1 MGAGDGAL
9 AWEYLGRN
17 PEYRTVWAAQS
28 VAPAFETGP
37 FPIRIQNEAD
47 LAAGR
52 FALLALEDPDRAD
65 GMRSPFWA
73 EAPMLEGEL
82 VAGAKPLVAM
92 LDAAGARI
100 EGLRL
105 AAGGLVLKIERGEY
119 AAQVHIGAPGPFPVD
134 ASLVV
139 RLEYGLPLPLLIG
152 RLRDLW
158 ALVHTPVPRE
168 GRVRGE
174 DIESF

>member
-1 MGAGDGAL
+1 MGADSGSIAWAFLRQKPDYRE
-9 AWEYLGRN
+9 AWESER
-17 PEYRTVWAAQS
+17 
-28 VAPAFETGP
+28 APAAFEAAP
-37 FPIRIQNEAD
+37 FPIRIQGAAD
-47 LAAGR
+47 RGAER
-52 FALLALEDPDRAD
+52 VALLAWEDPDRDD
-65 GMRSPFWA
+65 GAVSPFWV

-82 VAGAKPLVAM
+82 VAGAKPLVPM
-92 LDAAGARI
+92 VDGAGARI

-105 AAGGLVLKIERGEY
+105 AGGALVLKIERGEF
-119 AAQVHIGAPGPFPVD
+119 AAQVHIGAPGPFPAD
-134 ASLVV
+134 AGLVV

-158 ALVHTPVPRE
+158 ALVHEPVPRR